1 MKVSILFEEVAED
14 VGYNGTVAF
23 ERDNIDDL
31 TQLANLLSDAVRGAG
46 FSYVNT
52 VAFEKDD
59 GDMVFGDY

>member
-1 MKVSILFEEVAED
+1 MKVSILFQECKED
-14 VGYNGTVAF
+14 VGYDGEVLHTRADI
-23 ERDNIDDL
+23 EDL
-31 TQLANLLSDAVRGAG
+31 TQLANFLSDAVRGAG